1 MDILDDL
8 QYRSLIYQVSNKA
21 ELKKLLKKRIV
32 LYCGFD
38 PTAGS
43 LHIGNL
49 LLLLTLKRFQKQGYQ
64 PIVLLGGATGLI
76 GDPSEKTEERK
87 LNSPETV
94 KRWGKEIEKQLKN
107 LFDFKK
113 KKNSAL
119 LLNNYNWIGKENL
132 ISFLRDTGKYF
143 TVPYMLA
150 KESIKK
156 RLEIGISLT
165 EFSYMALQA
174 ADFWHLFKK
183 YDCQLQIG
191 GSDQWGNITAGIDLI
206 RKKEG
211 KEVFGLTAPL
221 ITRADGKKFGK
232 TEQGTIWLDS
242 RKTSPY
248 QFYQFWVNVSDKDVI
263 NYLKYFTF
271 LSSQQI
277 DALEK
282 KVKISPKKREA
293 QKVLAHEV
301 TVLIHGKEKTKQAE
315 KISQCLFYGRPQDLN
330 KQELMMAFRDLPSVT
345 IAKKKSIDLIDLL
358 INAGAASSKRQAR
371 EDLKNGT
378 ISLNGKMYQ
387 GGTKLVK
394 KTDCLYNEYLL
405 VKRGKRNYYLVSW
418 K

>member
-1 MDILDDL
+1 MNILDDL
-8 QYRSLIYQVSNKA
+8 QYRGLIYQVSNKA
-21 ELKKLLKKRIV
+21 ELKKLLQKKIV

-49 LLLLTLKRFQKQGYQ
+49 LLLLTLKRFQEQGHQ

-76 GDPSEKTEERK
+76 GDPSEKAEERK

-94 KRWGKEIEKQLKN
+94 KQWGKEIEKQLKN

-113 KKNSAL
+113 KKNPAL
-119 LLNNYNWIGKENL
+119 LLNNYSWIGKENL

-150 KESIKK
+150 KESIKT
-156 RLEIGISLT
+156 RLETGISLT

-174 ADFWHLFKK
+174 ADFWYLFEK

-191 GSDQWGNITAGIDLI
+191 GSDQWGNITAGIDLV

-211 KEVFGLTAPL
+211 KEVLGFTVPL

-242 RKTSPY
+242 KKTSPY
-248 QFYQFWVNVSDKDVI
+248 QFYQFWVNVFDKDVI

-271 LSSQQI
+271 LSPQQI
-277 DALEK
+277 DFLEK
-282 KVKISPKKREA
+282 EVKKHPEKRKA

-315 KISQCLFYGRPQDLN
+315 KISQCLFYGKLQEL
-330 KQELMMAFRDLPSVT
+330 KKSELMMAFQDLPSVT
-345 IAKKKSIDLIDLL
+345 ITKKSIDLIDLL
-358 INAGAASSKRQAR
+358 IKAGAVSSKRQAR
-371 EDLKNGT
+371 EDLRNGT
-378 ISLNGKMYQ
+378 ISLNGKIHQ
-387 GGTKLVK
+387 KGTKLVK

-405 VKRGKRNYYLVSW
+405 IKRGKRNYYFVSW